1 VTPLGAA
8 NGITIALFQIDADLP
23 IANTVRRVR
32 FTLAGETPLVAH
44 SSSAIAEVIA

>member
-32 FTLAGETPLVAH
+32 FTLAGETPPVAQPSSNAIEALV
-44 SSSAIAEVIA
+44 